1 MGYDVRYFD
10 GISAKAQTLFANVD
24 GNFLLL
30 KTETGSDVGRWNL
43 DQLRDENSPPIPQQL
58 NLSTERE
65 SAARIQIEDKA
76 FVQQLTEACPTL
88 RKRRPQAAGWW
99 RPYVFVGGGAVL
111 SVAVFFMIGLPL
123 LATAIANIIPIET
136 REKIGATVENQIIRS
151 FSKNKEEEAVCHSKA
166 GQVAIERLIEQF
178 RESSDVEMPPIVVTV
193 IKSKHANAF
202 ALPGGRMVILSSLID
217 KAGSPNAIAG
227 IIGHEFGHIEA
238 KHPTSLFV
246 ANIGT
251 AAILSLVFGDVTG
264 GTLLAGIGQMAL
276 GAAYSRDFE
285 RFADT
290 RAIDLMTHW
299 NYDISPS
306 ISLLQNLVGD
316 KGKSNGVFA
325 FFSTHPDITER
336 VEQLKSA
343 GKTGVE
349 EAFTTEDWQAIKT
362 MCSNSI

>member
-1 MGYDVRYFD
+1 M
-10 GISAKAQTLFANVD
+10 
-24 GNFLLL
+24 
-30 KTETGSDVGRWNL
+30 
-43 DQLRDENSPPIPQQL
+43 
-58 NLSTERE
+58 
-65 SAARIQIEDKA
+65 
-76 FVQQLTEACPTL
+76 
-88 RKRRPQAAGWW
+88 
-99 RPYVFVGGGAVL
+99 
-111 SVAVFFMIGLPL
+111 
-123 LATAIANIIPIET
+123 
-136 REKIGATVENQIIRS
+136 
-151 FSKNKEEEAVCHSKA
+151 
-166 GQVAIERLIEQF
+166 AIERLVEQF
-178 RESSDVEMPPIVVTV
+178 RGASDVEMPPIVVTV

-217 KAGSPNAIAG
+217 KADSPNAMAG
-227 IIGHEFGHIEA
+227 IIGHEFGHIEG

-306 ISLLQNLVGD
+306 ISLLQELVGD
-316 KGKSNGVFA
+316 KGKDQGIFS
-325 FFSTHPDITER
+325 FFSTHPDIVER
-336 VEQLKSA
+336 VQQLKLA
-343 GKTGVE
+343 GVTGDKD
-349 EAFTTEDWQAIKT
+349 AFTKEEWQAIKI